1 MMQIEPNTV
10 ISRQNLATDT
20 WTSGP
25 PRSRLLHTGLQCC
38 SLQRSS
44 ATNHDTASAAAR
56 QSQLLL
62 LLPPLLLGNR
72 DATASMLAGTE
83 APVREC
89 LDAERCSSCGVK
101 SKLSRSSVE
110 RVRAQNVQTVSF
122 DVAGET
128 SLLTVP
134 VG

>member
-20 WTSGP
+20 WASGP

-44 ATNHDTASAAAR
+44 ATNHDTASAAVR
-56 QSQLLL
+56 QSQLL
-62 LLPPLLLGNR
+62 LLPPLLLGNC

-89 LDAERCSSCGVK
+89 LGAERCSSCGVK